1 MKKMLQCFLLVLL
14 GLGASAAHAQR
25 AISGKVLSGE
35 DNSPLPGVNVL
46 VKGSTAGTATDA
58 TGSYRLNLPAGAT
71 VLVFSS
77 IGFLTQEVEVGNRST
92 IDLTLALDSK
102 TMTEIVIVGY
112 GEQDRR
118 MVTSSIASV
127 SAKELRDMPVASA
140 DQLLQGRA
148 SGVQIGAQSGTPGG
162 GIFVRVRGTT
172 SITANNDPLYIVDG
186 VFMNNSNLS
195 NTGLGGQ
202 VTNPIA
208 DLNPA
213 DIASMEVLKDANAT
227 AIYGARGANGVVII
241 TTKRGKLNSG
251 TKVNLGY
258 YKGFSTAQK
267 LPEIVNGPTF
277 GLLQN
282 EARANTNADRAR
294 LNQAPLNPAVPYPN
308 PEQLPTFDR
317 FTGENGIFQTA
328 PTDNFDL
335 NVTGGN
341 EKTTFYVGGSIF
353 RQEAIVKP
361 SVFQRASARINI
373 DHIVSK
379 KFKFGISTTF
389 ARTNRNLGQ
398 NDNNINGVLGA
409 SAFIPAL
416 APIFNDDGTYARDPR
431 FSLFEN
437 SVAGF
442 REVNFNSVGTR
453 LIGNVNAEW
462 QIIEGLTFKT
472 SWSLDF
478 NDFYENNYFSTQ
490 LNAGQSGGQGRAT
503 SDLTRDIT
511 WINEQTLNYNKTF
524 GEHSFSALIGNTL
537 QENKFERTSLTG
549 NNFPN
554 NSFRRIA
561 SSAIQSGNSNG
572 TMNGLTS
579 FFGRIGY
586 GYRGKYLIDASARS
600 DASSRFGANKQRGF
614 FPSVGVAWRAG
625 EEAFLDKAEWIS
637 ELKLRASYGL
647 TGNQNG
653 IGDFASRGLWGGGI
667 GTVDINNNAN
677 YLGQPGVAP
686 SQLANPEL
694 SWETTRQWN
703 IGVDFGILDGR
714 FVFDANVYSKYTTGL
729 LLNVPVPRTTG
740 FESITQNFGE
750 MSNRGIELS
759 VTSTNIS
766 NDDFRWTTSF
776 NIARNVN
783 KIERMPAPIVQYTR
797 ELTRLEEGVP
807 MYSFWLWNQTGVN
820 PQTGEAI
827 YEDVNGDGNITVADR
842 KIVGNNWPGFF
853 GGINNTITYKGF
865 DFNMFINFEYGAKLL
880 NWNRFFLEHGGTRG
894 NFNFYPKQLERWTTP
909 GQVTDVPR
917 LTAVGN
923 NYNLFTNR
931 ALEDGSFLRLR
942 NVTLG
947 YTLPREMLQKIYIS
961 NLRVYVMA
969 TNLLTITKYTGLD
982 PEVNSAGDNALVRG
996 VDLMTMPQPRTIQ
1009 FGFNLSF

>member
-1 MKKMLQCFLLVLL
+1 MKQTLRCLWLALLLL
-14 GLGASAAHAQR
+14 GAQEALAQR
-25 AISGKVLSGE
+25 TITGKVLSGE

-46 VKGSTAGTATDA
+46 IKGTTVGTATDA
-58 TGSYRLNLPAGAT
+58 DGIYKLSLPAGSN

-77 IGFLTQEVEVGNRST
+77 IGFLTQEVDVGNRSVV
-92 IDLTLALDSK
+92 DLTLATDAK
-102 TMTEIVIVGY
+102 TITEVVVVGY

-118 MVTSSIASV
+118 TVTSSIASV
-127 SAKELRDMPVASA
+127 SAKELKDMPVPSA

-162 GIFVRVRGTT
+162 GMFVRVRGTT

-213 DIASMEVLKDANAT
+213 DIESMEVLKDANAT

-258 YKGFSTAQK
+258 YKAFSSAWR
-267 LPEIVNGPTF
+267 LPEVVDGPTF

-282 EARANTNADRAR
+282 EARVNTNADRAR
-294 LNQAPLNPAVPYPN
+294 QGLAPLTPLVPYPN
-308 PEQLPTFDR
+308 PEQLPTFNR

-328 PTDNFDL
+328 PTDNVDL

-341 EKTTFYVGGSIF
+341 EKTTFYVGGSLF

-361 SVFQRASARINI
+361 SIFQRASARINI
-373 DHIVSK
+373 DHNISK
-379 KFKFGISTTF
+379 KFKFGISSTF

-409 SAFIPAL
+409 AVFIPTI

-442 REVNFNSVGTR
+442 REVNFNAVGTR
-453 LIGNVNAEW
+453 VIGNAYAEYH
-462 QIIEGLTFKT
+462 IIDGLTFKT
-472 SWSLDF
+472 SWSLDL

-503 SDLTRDIT
+503 SDLSRDIT
-511 WINEQTLNYNKTF
+511 WINEQTLNFNKTF
-524 GEHSFSALIGNTL
+524 GDHSLNALIGNTL
-537 QENKFERTSLTG
+537 QENKFERTSITG

-561 SSAIQSGNSNG
+561 SSAIQSGSSTG

-579 FFGRIGY
+579 FFGRVGY
-586 GYRGKYLIDASARS
+586 GYKGKYLIDASARS
-600 DASSRFGANKQRGF
+600 DASSRFGANRRRGF
-614 FPSVGVAWRAG
+614 FPSVGVAWRVG
-625 EEAFLDKAEWIS
+625 EEAFLDQAEWIS
-637 ELKLRASYGL
+637 ELKLRASYGI

-667 GTVDINNNAN
+667 GAVGINNNAN

-703 IGVDFGILDGR
+703 IGADFGIMEGR
-714 FVFDANVYSKYTTGL
+714 FVFDFNIYNKYTTGL
-729 LLNVPVPRTTG
+729 LLDVPVPRTTG

-750 MSNRGIELS
+750 MSNRGLEFS
-759 VTSTNIS
+759 VNSTNIS
-766 NDDFRWTTSF
+766 TSNFRWTTTF

-797 ELTRLEEGVP
+797 ELTRLEQGVP

-820 PQTGEAI
+820 PQTGDAV
-827 YEDVNGDGNITVADR
+827 YEDVNNDGNITVADR
-842 KIVGNNWPGFF
+842 KIVGNNWPDFF
-853 GGINNTITYKGF
+853 GGMNNTVTYKGF
-865 DFNMFINFEYGAKLL
+865 DFNMFINFEYGADLL
-880 NWNRFFLEHGGTRG
+880 NWNRFFMEHGGTRG
-894 NFNFYPKQLERWTTP
+894 NFGFYPYQLNRWTTP

-931 ALEDGSFLRLR
+931 ALEDGSFIRLR
-942 NVTLG
+942 SVTLG
-947 YTLPREMLQKIYIS
+947 YTLPRDLLQKIYIS

-969 TNLLTITKYTGLD
+969 TNLLTITNYTGLD

-996 VDLMTMPQPRTIQ
+996 VDLMTMPQPRTFQ
-1009 FGFNLSF
+1009 FGVNVSF